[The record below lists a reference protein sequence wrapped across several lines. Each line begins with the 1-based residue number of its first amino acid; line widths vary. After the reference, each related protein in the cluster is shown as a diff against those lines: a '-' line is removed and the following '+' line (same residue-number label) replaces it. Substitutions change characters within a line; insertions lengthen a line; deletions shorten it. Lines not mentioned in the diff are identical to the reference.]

1 MTDHAAAA
9 AIPETISLATV
20 PPLRAEL
27 AGGTFLGVTTR
38 KDGTHCAVILLPN
51 KATEQRNWQACVDWA
66 REAGGELPT
75 RSVFH
80 LLRLSAT
87 KEELAEG
94 GWYYTA
100 DLLSDDTGDE
110 DDAAYAWLC
119 YPGYG
124 HTDNLHKSYEGL
136 AVAVRLIPLTA

>member
-1 MTDHAAAA
+1 MTQVAIPST
-9 AIPETISLATV
+9 IPETLSLSAL

-27 AGGTFLGVTTR
+27 AGGTFRGVTTR

-51 KATEQRNWQACVDWA
+51 KATERRDRQGCIDWA
-66 REAGGELPT
+66 HEAGGELPT

-94 GWYYTA
+94 GWYYAA

-119 YPGYG
+119 YLG
-124 HTDNLHKSYEGL
+124 HGGTLSYHESYEGL

>member
-1 MTDHAAAA
+1 MYHAE
-9 AIPETISLATV
+9 ILESRSFSSL
-20 PPLRAEL
+20 PQLRGEL
-27 AGGTFLGVTTR
+27 AGGTFRGITTR

-51 KATEQRNWQACVDWA
+51 RATEQRNWQACVDWA

-110 DDAAYAWLC
+110 DDAAYAWGCDLS
-119 YPGYG
+119 YG
-124 HTDNLHKSYEGL
+124 GTNVTLKSYEGL

>member
-1 MTDHAAAA
+1 MSQVVIPTT
-9 AIPETISLATV
+9 IPETLSLSALPT
-20 PPLRAEL
+20 LRAEL
-27 AGGTFLGVTTR
+27 ADGTFRGVTTR
-38 KDGTHCAVILLPN
+38 KDGIHCAVILLPN
-51 KATEQRNWQACVDWA
+51 KATERRNWQGCVDWA

-75 RSVFH
+75 RSAFH

-110 DDAAYAWLC
+110 DDAAYAWVC
-119 YPGYG
+119 
-124 HTDNLHKSYEGL
+124 DLHFGGTFNRLKSYEGL